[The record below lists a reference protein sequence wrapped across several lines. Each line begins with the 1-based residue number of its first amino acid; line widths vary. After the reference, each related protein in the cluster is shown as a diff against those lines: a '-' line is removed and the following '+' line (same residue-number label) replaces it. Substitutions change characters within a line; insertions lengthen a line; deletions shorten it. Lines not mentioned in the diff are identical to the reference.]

1 MSTKL
6 QQVEHIGLA
15 VKDLEQAIQTWTL
28 LLNAPPY
35 QRESVESEQV
45 ETVFFKTGQTK
56 IELLGATAPTSP
68 IAKFLEKRGEGIHH
82 IAFAV
87 EDIKKEM
94 ERLQS
99 CGFRILNETPKVGAD
114 NKLICFLHPAD
125 MHGVLVELCQERTSD

>member
-125 MHGVLVELCQERTSD
+125 MHGVLVELCQERTPD

>member
-56 IELLGATAPTSP
+56 IELLGAKAPTSP

-125 MHGVLVELCQERTSD
+125 MHGVLVELCQERTPD